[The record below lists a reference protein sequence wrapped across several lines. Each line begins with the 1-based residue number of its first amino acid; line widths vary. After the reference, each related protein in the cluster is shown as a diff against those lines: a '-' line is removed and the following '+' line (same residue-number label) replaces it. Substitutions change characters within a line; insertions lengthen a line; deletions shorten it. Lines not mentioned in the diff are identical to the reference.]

1 MTGSEHTTG
10 ALVCAALQWVG
21 YQRPL
26 PRDGR
31 RLCPRQA
38 YLTTRLIRPRPPYYP
53 SLPTRPLDDGS
64 NLLSTRRKS
73 HAHTLLHPIPS
84 HPTPSRYHPHPT
96 WRTRVGCTQRS
107 SQLQSTARGSQYGSP
122 SRQSPASQPAQAL
135 SLGGARSG
143 RFPIARQRLTARV
156 LTFEAADPRYSS
168 YLPRY
173 PRQIDY
179 LDMLPIWGW
188 IYVRYACP

>member
-38 YLTTRLIRPRPPYYP
+38 YLTTRLIRPRPPDYP

-84 HPTPSRYHPHPT
+84 YPTPSRYHPDPT

-107 SQLQSTARGSQYGSP
+107 SQQRALPKASNTGALLASHQ
-122 SRQSPASQPAQAL
+122 PASQPRL
-135 SLGGARSG
+135 SLSG
-143 RFPIARQRLTARV
+143 RSKEWEVSDCPSATNCSG
-156 LTFEAADPRYSS
+156 ADLQGS
-168 YLPRY
+168 
-173 PRQIDY
+173 
-179 LDMLPIWGW
+179 
-188 IYVRYACP
+188 